1 MRPSGAGRTT
11 TVAVLVSQVLLVCQ
25 VLQQKLLSL
34 NGVSALL
41 LEHNHDDMMLV
52 SVACAG
58 GGLEWFRTDSWV
70 IIGVKQAGRLGPFG

>member
-1 MRPSGAGRTT
+1 LRPSGAGRTT

-34 NGVSALL
+34 NGVRALL

>member
-11 TVAVLVSQVLLVCQ
+11 AVAVLVSQVLLVCQ

-41 LEHNHDDMMLV
+41 IEHHHADMMLV
-52 SVACAG
+52 SVACG
-58 GGLEWFRTDSWV
+58 GCGLEWFRADSWV